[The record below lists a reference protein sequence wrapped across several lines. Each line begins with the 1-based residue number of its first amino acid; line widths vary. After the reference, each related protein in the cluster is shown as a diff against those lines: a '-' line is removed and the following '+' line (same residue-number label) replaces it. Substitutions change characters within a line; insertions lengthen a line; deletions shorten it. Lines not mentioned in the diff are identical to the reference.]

1 MTATGAKW
9 ASLVYSVS
17 LHRAPAAPDHVWQRL
32 LMIFRYR
39 LEHGRELLKRFFH
52 ETSIVAA
59 TTTGYNFPLEAI
71 ADSNSYLGG
80 DPTAQLSNQFPI
92 NSLASQKSGWRSLL
106 MKLKRHNP

>member
-39 LEHGRELLKRFFH
+39 LEHGRELLKRFLH

-59 TTTGYNFPLEAI
+59 TTGYNFPLEAI